1 MAELATGVPRVA
13 RATTSTVFVLHAALF
28 ASWTPHIPLV
38 KERLGLDTGGLG
50 LALLGAPLGSLVALA
65 LVGGLIARWGSRRSV
80 LVLLVANALAAPLL
94 GLAWHPVALFVALA
108 VFGAC
113 QSGLDVSMNSQG
125 VAVERAYGKSILVS
139 FHAFWSLGAFAG
151 AALGSLAIRLGVG
164 LTGQMVGFGALVAVA
179 AWFLTRPMFEDV
191 SNAEE
196 HRFAAPWQDRRV
208 LLLGGLM
215 FAGLLC
221 EGAAGDWAAVYLRE
235 DLAVPAAS
243 AGLGYAVFAIMMVV
257 GRGLGDRWVA
267 RYGPVRVVAVTA
279 AIGAVGLAFGLAV
292 GRPWAALVGFGA
304 FGLGI
309 ACIVPIIFSVAA
321 TRSAGHA
328 GQAIA
333 GASTV
338 GWFGFLLGPPLIGF
352 LAHGTSLPVALAVL
366 PALCFVIVVGSRALR

>member
-1 MAELATGVPRVA
+1 LAELTTRVPRAA
-13 RATTSTVFVLHAALF
+13 RVTTSIVFVLHAALF

-50 LALLGAPLGSLVALA
+50 LALLGAPLGSMIALA
-65 LVGGLIARWGSRRSV
+65 LVGGLIARWGSRRGV
-80 LVLLVANALAAPLL
+80 LVLLIANALAAPLL

-108 VFGAC
+108 ILGGC
-113 QSGLDVSMNSQG
+113 QGGLDVAMNSQG
-125 VAVERAYGKSILVS
+125 VEVERAYGKSILVS

-164 LTGQMVGFGALVAVA
+164 LTAQMVGFGAVIVAA
-179 AWFLTRPMFEDV
+179 AWFLTRPMFPDA
-191 SNAEE
+191 STAGE
-196 HRFAAPWQDRRV
+196 HHFAAPWRDLRV

-221 EGAAGDWAAVYLRE
+221 EGAVGDWAAVYLRE

-243 AGLGYAVFAIMMVV
+243 AGLGYAVFAIMMMV
-257 GRGLGDRWVA
+257 GRALGDRWVA

-279 AIGAVGLAFGLAV
+279 AIGGVGLAFGLLV
-292 GRPWAALVGFGA
+292 GRPWAALIGFGA

-321 TRSAGHA
+321 TRSAAHA

-338 GWFGFLLGPPLIGF
+338 GWTGFLLGPPLIGF
-352 LAHGTSLPVALAVL
+352 LAHGTSLPLALAVL
-366 PALCFVIVVGSRALR
+366 PALSFVIVVGSRALR